1 MAYEQKKEYWQNEIN
16 PELELLQLRVDGIV
30 DFVDRKV
37 LDTENRILS
46 PLFKQE
52 KNWKDEL
59 IEIKYLLENSA
70 VKAKMIEESD
80 YSDVVGNFYNPLFLL
95 FKRIEDGKSI
105 KDPAE
110 TLASIKAKTSD
121 FLNYLR
127 GFQEEERKV
136 A

>member
-16 PELELLQLRVDGIV
+16 PELELLQLRIDSIV

-37 LDTENRILS
+37 LDTENRTLS

-70 VKAKMIEESD
+70 VKSKMIEESD
-80 YSDVVGNFYNPLFLL
+80 YSDVVGNFYSPLFLL

-105 KDPAE
+105 KDPAA

-127 GFQEEERKV
+127 GFQEEERIV